1 MRVLLDQPGE
11 TFSEATQVRSK
22 NKSLEELLPFAK
34 AWFKGFLEK
43 RKYFEVPGVMAYVQK
58 YNIIMD
64 TLGMWPE
71 NTWDQIADKPR
82 LGLINFCFVLGQD
95 LKAKSSVAKL
105 FFKDFMDSL
114 RSDGPSILDDLD
126 VRVWICGNKKDERQ
140 VCALIERSP
149 FAKEYK
155 TFNSTYILGK
165 YERLDDLPAS
175 NKLLKEPVELIILV
189 KKGLTEKH
197 AVPKEY
203 RSPLH
208 VANTKV
214 RKYNKFKYR
223 VYKEFTMEFYFQVL
237 KECCKPGDLVFTA
250 FAGTKFFT
258 ASIVHSPL
266 LLLLLQNQLG
276 WS

>member
-1 MRVLLDQPGE
+1 VDQALEEEECRPARLAETEPSLAFFDASKNFIPENWRRFKQDYYVTYATMRVLLDQPGE

-22 NKSLEELLPFAK
+22 NKSLEELLPIAK
-34 AWFKGFLEK
+34 AWFKDFLMK
-43 RKYFEVPGVMAYVQK
+43 RKYFEVPGMVAYVQK

-126 VRVWICGNKKDERQ
+126 VRVWICGNKKDGRQ
-140 VCALIERSP
+140 VFALTERSP

-155 TFNSTYILGK
+155 TFIPRTSWGGM
-165 YERLDDLPAS
+165 S
-175 NKLLKEPVELIILV
+175 
-189 KKGLTEKH
+189 G
-197 AVPKEY
+197 
-203 RSPLH
+203 
-208 VANTKV
+208 
-214 RKYNKFKYR
+214 
-223 VYKEFTMEFYFQVL
+223 
-237 KECCKPGDLVFTA
+237 
-250 FAGTKFFT
+250 
-258 ASIVHSPL
+258 
-266 LLLLLQNQLG
+266 
-276 WS
+276 